1 MLSSATATSVLAIPR
16 TLKRLVVV
24 LLDTSLCLFSVWIAF
39 YLRLGELVPIVGSV
53 AWAALVAICLAIPI
67 FVISGTYRAIFRYS
81 GGPALISMM
90 KAMGLYGIVYAAIF
104 TAIGFQGVPRT
115 VGLIQPILLAIMVGA
130 SRAFARFWLGG
141 LYRQQLFVA
150 RLPRALIFG
159 AGSSG
164 RQLANSMARST
175 ELRVVGFLDDDSRLH
190 RQILNGLRIYAPDEL
205 PLLVHSLG
213 ISTILL
219 AIPSANQR
227 QRNDIISRVLLAKV
241 SIRTL
246 PTRREGLHGGAT
258 SADLQDLDVDD
269 LLGRIPVEPDPVLF
283 KKNIYKQVVLVSG
296 AAGSIGS
303 ELCRQV
309 LAASPKL
316 LLIVDQSEEGLYRV
330 HEELIAKFPITQ
342 KIIIPLLASVLDEN
356 RIRMIMTAWQPHVV
370 FHAAAYKHVPIVEHN
385 ITQGFKNNVYGTQ
398 IMCEAAIACGVSN
411 FVLISTDKAVRPTNI
426 MGASKRLAELVLQAL
441 SENGSKTVCS
451 IVRFGNVLGSSGSV
465 VPKFRSQIKMGGPIT
480 VTHPEVT
487 RYFMTIPEAAQ
498 LVIQSS
504 ALAEGGD
511 VFVLDMGR
519 SVEIIGLARRMIELS
534 GRTVRDQQNPDGDI
548 AIEIT
553 GLRPGEKLFEELLIG
568 NNPQHTSHLR
578 IMRAQE
584 PHIEWQ
590 NLQLI
595 LAELLGLIDKN
606 DVKAIL
612 EKIAQLDLGYV
623 EQNAIVDWIYL
634 AQQHQEDTISL

>member
-24 LLDTSLCLFSVWIAF
+24 LLDTSLCVFSVWIAF
-39 YLRLGELVPIVGSV
+39 YLRLGEFVPIVDSV
-53 AWAALVAICLAIPI
+53 AWATVVAIFLAIPI
-67 FVISGTYRAIFRYS
+67 FVVSGTYRAIFRYS
-81 GGPALISMM
+81 GWPALISMM
-90 KAMGLYGIVYAAIF
+90 KAMGLFGIIYAAIF
-104 TAIGFQGVPRT
+104 TAVGFQGVPRT

-164 RQLANSMARST
+164 RQLANSMAKST
-175 ELRVVGFLDDDSRLH
+175 ELRVVGFLDDDTRLH

-205 PLLVHSLG
+205 QLLVQSLG

-219 AIPSANQR
+219 AIPSATQL

-246 PTRREGLHGGAT
+246 PTRREVFHSGAT

-283 KKNIYKQVVLVSG
+283 KKNICKQVVLVSG

-316 LLIVDQSEEGLYRV
+316 LLLVDQSEEGLYRV
-330 HEELIAKFPITQ
+330 HEELIAKFPIAK
-342 KIIIPLLASVLDEN
+342 KIIRPLLASVLDEN
-356 RIRMIMTAWQPHVV
+356 RIRMIMTTWQPNVV

-385 ITQGFKNNVYGTQ
+385 LTQGFRNNVYGTQ
-398 IMCEAAIACGVSN
+398 IMCEAAIACDVSN

-441 SENGSKTVCS
+441 SESGSKTVCS

-465 VPKFRSQIKMGGPIT
+465 VPKFRSQIKMGGPVT

-568 NNPQHTSHLR
+568 NNPQNTSHPR
-578 IMRAQE
+578 ILRAQE

-590 NLQLI
+590 NLQSI
-595 LAELLGLIDKN
+595 LAELLRLIDKN

-634 AQQHQEDTISL
+634 AQQHHEDTISL